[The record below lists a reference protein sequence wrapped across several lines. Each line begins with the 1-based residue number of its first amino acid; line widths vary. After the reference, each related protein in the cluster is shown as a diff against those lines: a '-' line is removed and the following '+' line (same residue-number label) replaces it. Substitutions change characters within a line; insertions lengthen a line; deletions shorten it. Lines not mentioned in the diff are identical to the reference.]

1 MANGNGSGSGK
12 RGPETSSEV
21 AGTLPAGE
29 EPADGGPEVI
39 PGRTQFGTR
48 YSKAYKL
55 RILSLADK
63 CTGPGEIGKMLRKEG
78 LMHCTLT
85 SFRRQRAAGY
95 LDRVAPRSDHT
106 DQTRRV
112 MDLQRENRKL
122 KRQLEQ
128 AQVLIDVQKKV
139 SRLLEAF
146 DAQDP
151 RESD

>member
-1 MANGNGSGSGK
+1 MAELNGSGKES
-12 RGPETSSEV
+12 
-21 AGTLPAGE
+21 AGE
-29 EPADGGPEVI
+29 SSGSPGLLPEVM
-39 PGRTQFGTR
+39 PGKTQFGTR

-55 RILSLADK
+55 RILALADK

-95 LDRVAPRSDHT
+95 LDPVAQRSDHT

-112 MDLQRENRKL
+112 MELERENRKL
-122 KRQLEQ
+122 KCKLDQ
-128 AQVLIDVQKKV
+128 AEALIEVQKKV

-146 DAQDP
+146 DGRDP
-151 RESD
+151 KESGL